1 MPWKR
6 TARRCARALHSVV
19 LPVPG
24 GPCSSTTRFH
34 AIRLGFTPHATAA
47 HSLPR
52 QLNLSVFEE
61 GYSMS
66 GLVSNL
72 WYRIPFDQSEMSI
85 SK

>member
-1 MPWKR
+1 
-6 TARRCARALHSVV
+6 
-19 LPVPG
+19 
-24 GPCSSTTRFH
+24 
-34 AIRLGFTPHATAA
+34 
-47 HSLPR
+47 
-52 QLNLSVFEE
+52 LSVFEE